1 MSIER
6 LMALP
11 IEELEAMNDASAID
25 FVPQTE
31 TAPGMTE
38 EGTIA
43 DASANTMP
51 TPDPMS
57 SSPEQEPI
65 TGGIDTADR
74 RRQAVLNRIQNL
86 RDAQDSQQGLV

>member
-1 MSIER
+1 MSVEQ
-6 LMALP
+6 LMKLP
-11 IEELEAMNDASAID
+11 IEELEAMNDASAIN

-38 EGTIA
+38 EGTIPE
-43 DASANTMP
+43 ASANIMP

-74 RRQAVLNRIQNL
+74 RRQAVLSRIQNL
-86 RDAQDSQQGLV
+86 RNAQDSQQGLV